1 MNKNA
6 TSPTLFI
13 MMGLP
18 GSCKSSFVKAVL
30 PHCQHI
36 SMDRLRKRVRE
47 KRAFLQALSARID
60 IVIDN
65 TNPTRQ
71 DRQRYIPLASQAGYK
86 IVGYFLRSKVSEC
99 LIRNSQR
106 QGKARVPDVAIRSI
120 SAMMEYPV
128 LEEGFDEL
136 HHVVAKN
143 GEFLIEPW
151 QEHKK

>member
-1 MNKNA
+1 
-6 TSPTLFI
+6 
-13 MMGLP
+13 
-18 GSCKSSFVKAVL
+18 
-30 PHCQHI
+30 
-36 SMDRLRKRVRE
+36 MDRLRKRVRE
-47 KRAFLQALSARID
+47 ERAFLQALSARID

-151 QEHKK
+151 QEHKNDQPKPNLQTV